1 MALPT
6 LGNGSLSWRLIGF
19 FLLSWLGSLL
29 LFRAVLGARLEQTQV
44 QESANI
50 LAHNIGLS
58 ELALERYPPE
68 AVSKLN
74 GYRLVVTYDPT
85 TTSGPQR
92 TNPDPQL
99 GRQQDLL
106 RSLLCQRLGHCPEL
120 RAERQP
126 ERGLWIRLAS
136 PLEPVWLFFP
146 LPTARLLSR
155 DPLLLSLSL
164 ITGSVMAGGLFLVVE
179 VRRPIRRL
187 VKAMAQV
194 NSGSDGQPAPAQ
206 GAQEVRQLSEQF
218 NAMLVRLQDSERE
231 RQTMLAGIAHDLN
244 APLTRMRLRLGDS
257 GEQGSPAK
265 PLLLDP
271 TSQTKLSADL
281 DSLGRIT
288 QQFLLYAGSLNREP
302 FVVVPLDSLLQE
314 LCARYDDAALTL
326 DLESLEASVQPIALG
341 RAISNLIDNALDSG
355 EPPLE
360 LRLRAQGGD
369 RYVVEVRDH
378 GPGIP
383 ETSLA
388 RALEPFQRLDRARRG
403 EGHCGL
409 GLAIVERTAKTHAG
423 HLLLETIPASQGG
436 GLRAR
441 FIARRYPQ

>member
-29 LFRAVLGARLEQTQV
+29 LFRAVLGARLEQSQV

-74 GYRLVVTYDPT
+74 GYRLVVTNDPT

-257 GEQGSPAK
+257 GELGSPAK

-341 RAISNLIDNALDSG
+341 RAISNLIDNALDYG

-383 ETSLA
+383 QTSLA

-423 HLLLETIPASQGG
+423 QLLLETIPASQGG

>member
-29 LFRAVLGARLEQTQV
+29 LFRAVLGARLEQSQV

-341 RAISNLIDNALDSG
+341 RAISNLIDNALDYG
-355 EPPLE
+355 DPPLE

-423 HLLLETIPASQGG
+423 QLLLETIPASQGG

>member
-1 MALPT
+1 MGVPT
-6 LGNGSLSWRLIGF
+6 LGNGSLSWRLIGC
-19 FLLSWLGSLL
+19 FLLSWIGSLL
-29 LFRAVLGARLEQTQV
+29 LFRTVLGARLEQSQV

-50 LAHNIGLS
+50 LSHNIGLS
-58 ELALERYPPE
+58 ELALERYPPG
-68 AVSKLN
+68 AVSRLN
-74 GYRLVVTYDPT
+74 GYRLVVTNDPT
-85 TTSGPQR
+85 AAPAPHTTHA
-92 TNPDPQL
+92 DPQL
-99 GRQQDLL
+99 NRQLGLL
-106 RSLLCQRLGHCPEL
+106 RTLLCQRLGHCPEL

-126 ERGLWIRLAS
+126 ERGVWIRLAS

-187 VKAMAQV
+187 VRAMAQV

-206 GAQEVRQLSEQF
+206 GAHEVRQLSEQF

-231 RQTMLAGIAHDLN
+231 RQAMLAGIAHDLN
-244 APLTRMRLRLGDS
+244 APLTRLRLRLGDS
-257 GEQGSPAK
+257 ADQESHAK
-265 PLLLDP
+265 PLLLDSI
-271 TSQTKLSADL
+271 SQGKLAADL
-281 DSLGRIT
+281 DALGRIT

-302 FVVVPLDSLLQE
+302 FVDVPLDSLLQE
-314 LCARYDDAALTL
+314 LCARYDEAALTL

-341 RAISNLIDNALDSG
+341 RAISNLIDNALDYG
-355 EPPLE
+355 APPLE
-360 LRLRAQGGD
+360 LRLRALGTDG
-369 RYVVEVRDH
+369 YVIEVRDH
-378 GPGIP
+378 GAGIP

-388 RALEPFQRLDRARRG
+388 KALEPFQRLDRARRG

-409 GLAIVERTAKTHAG
+409 GLAIAERTSKTHAG
-423 HLLLETIPASQGG
+423 QLLLEKIPSSEGG